1 MAGVK
6 IFITVSLSLQFIYY
20 SQNIYVPPIS
30 PPSTLFFLF
39 LFCFVLFL
47 FFVFVFV
54 LFCFVF
60 FFFFLFL
67 FNSMQRFQ
75 CMLRYRRVTLKK
87 IYLFS
92 RCLVSWHCINCC
104 TSRSKLKYPIARFS
118 FKKKKIIIIIIIP
131 KCPLREFIRMSTIM
145 KLKI

>member
-1 MAGVK
+1 M
-6 IFITVSLSLQFIYY
+6 SPQFHRPLRCFFCFCF
-20 SQNIYVPPIS
+20 V
-30 PPSTLFFLF
+30 LFCFFCFCFLFLF
-39 LFCFVLFL
+39 LFCFVLF
-47 FFVFVFV
+47 
-54 LFCFVF
+54 F
-60 FFFFLFL
+60 FFFCFLFL

-104 TSRSKLKYPIARFS
+104 TSRSMLKYPIARFS
-118 FKKKKIIIIIIIP
+118 FKKKKKKKIIIIP

>member
-1 MAGVK
+1 MSPHNLAGVK

-39 LFCFVLFL
+39 LFCFVLFFL
-47 FFVFVFV
+47 FLFFVFVFVFV

-60 FFFFLFL
+60 FFFCFLFL

-92 RCLVSWHCINCC
+92 RCLVSWHFINCC
-104 TSRSKLKYPIARFS
+104 TSRSMLKYPIARFS
-118 FKKKKIIIIIIIP
+118 FKKKK
-131 KCPLREFIRMSTIM
+131 
-145 KLKI
+145 